1 MLSSSDV
8 VTVRGVREIVLR
20 HFRPDHALRP
30 ELHLRRAPLVDTE
43 PVQAYLRELLTDV
56 GRGAHYAPHCDD
68 VGHLSAHTG
77 NTNNNGMFE
86 FVRSDDESDILVRVA
101 ILRGVRSDNH

>member
-1 MLSSSDV
+1 MD
-8 VTVRGVREIVLR
+8 
-20 HFRPDHALRP
+20 A
-30 ELHLRRAPLVDTE
+30 E
-43 PVQAYLRELLTDV
+43 PVQACLRELLTDV

-86 FVRSDDESDILVRVA
+86 FVHSDDESDILVRIA
-101 ILRGVRSDNH
+101 ILRGVWSDDDWANASASKRQRDAARVDKLPVQNRVWHLHVGVGGGAD